1 MGRRQKNAVLT
12 RKGSDHVSDE
22 DRFEQRGEKRTEPH
36 IRLGRMFQAERRASI
51 KPLKGECTWSTGGT
65 QRGQFGW
72 SKMSGEE

>member
-1 MGRRQKNAVLT
+1 MGKRKKNAVLT

-22 DRFEQRGEKRTEPH
+22 DRFEQRREKRKELH
-36 IRLGRMFQAERRASI
+36 RCLGRMFQAERRASI

-72 SKMSGEE
+72 SKSGKE